1 MRRPRTLAL
10 VAVLGAGALTLSACG
25 GSSFDGGASSS
36 SGDSSASSSGAGAGG
51 ALTVLI
57 GSSGDAETKA
67 VTDAVA
73 AWSKD
78 SGVEAKVQV
87 ASDLTQELSQGF
99 AAKKPADVFYA
110 SADAFQGWAANG
122 SLLPYGDKLSNV
134 DDFYPTLKDTFTYDG
149 KLYCAPKDFSTL
161 GLVINTDAWT
171 AAGLTDADVPTTWEQ
186 LADVATKLTTPEHV
200 GLGFGGEYARIG
212 AFLAEAGGTMT
223 SKDGAKATVD
233 SAENLKALQ
242 YVKDNLTAGS
252 FAYAA
257 DLGTGWGGE
266 AFGTGKAAM
275 TIEGN
280 WITGALK
287 NDFPD
292 VKYKVVELPA
302 GPAGKGTMQF
312 TNCWGIAA
320 DSANQDAAVTL
331 VEHLT
336 TTDQQLAFAKAFG
349 VMPSVQSAA
358 DGYKGLFPELTAF
371 VDGAAYAQGV
381 VNAQGAGDVITDFN
395 SQLTGLK
402 TGDPKAILSSVQ
414 GELQSVLDKANG

>member
-10 VAVLGAGALTLSACG
+10 AALVGAGALTLSACG

-36 SGDSSASSSGAGAGG
+36 SGSSSASSDAAGG
-51 ALTVLI
+51 GAITVLI
-57 GSSGDAETKA
+57 GSSGDAETTA

-73 AWSKD
+73 AWSKE
-78 SGVEAKVQV
+78 SGVDAKVQV

-99 AAKKPADVFYA
+99 AAKNPADVFYA
-110 SADAFQGWAANG
+110 SADAFKGWAANG
-122 SLLPYGDKLSNV
+122 SLLPYGDQLSNA
-134 DDFYPTLKDTFTYDG
+134 DDFYPTLTDTFTYDG
-149 KLYCAPKDFSTL
+149 QLYCAPKDFSTL
-161 GLVINTDAWT
+161 GLVINTDAWA
-171 AAGLTDADVPTTWEQ
+171 AAGLTDADIPTTWDQ
-186 LADVATKLTTPEHV
+186 LAAVATKLTTPEQV

-212 AFLAEAGGTMT
+212 VFLAEAGGTMT
-223 SKDGAKATVD
+223 SKDGTKATVD
-233 SAENLKALQ
+233 SAENLAALQ
-242 YVKDNLTAGS
+242 YVKDNLAAGS
-252 FAYAA
+252 FAFAA

-287 NDFPD
+287 NDFPSI
-292 VKYKVVELPA
+292 KYKVVELPA

-312 TNCWGIAA
+312 TNCWGVAA
-320 DSANQDAAVTL
+320 DSKNQDAAVQL
-331 VEHLT
+331 VEYLT

-358 DGYKGLFPELTAF
+358 DGYKELFPELTAF
-371 VDGAAYAQGV
+371 VDGASYAQGV

-395 SQLTGLK
+395 SQLSGLK
-402 TGDPKAILSSVQ
+402 TGDPKAILTSVQ
-414 GELQSVLDKANG
+414 GELQAVLDKANG